1 MNDWP
6 LPRCVGLIGGL
17 GVGASVYYY
26 QELAKAHAAQG
37 RVLNLVMA
45 HAHVDRVLGAVQAGD
60 KEGLASY
67 LASLIARL
75 QAAGAEFAVVPA
87 VAPHIAIAE
96 LTQLSP
102 LPIVNLIEEIKREI
116 AVRQFHR
123 VALFGTR
130 FAVESRLFGH
140 LDQVEVVTPHPDEVD
155 YIHSTYM
162 QLVSAGA
169 GLATHRAGLSELAH
183 KLIHRD
189 RVEAVILAGTE
200 LALVFDENNTDFP
213 HINGAQLHLNAIVH
227 RALGAGSGLA
237 IP

>member
-1 MNDWP
+1 MNEIDP
-6 LPRCVGLIGGL
+6 GRCIGLIGGL

-26 QELAKAHAAQG
+26 QELAKAHVARG
-37 RVLNLVMA
+37 RVLNLVMV

-60 KEGLASY
+60 KDGLASY
-67 LASLIARL
+67 LAGLIARL

-96 LTQLSP
+96 LMQLSP
-102 LPIVNLIEEIKREI
+102 LPIVNLIDELKREI
-116 AVRQFHR
+116 EARQLRR

-140 LDQVEVVTPHPDEVD
+140 LGHLEVVTPHPAEVD
-155 YIHSTYM
+155 YIHATYL

-169 GLATHRAGLSELAH
+169 GLVTQREGLSRLAH
-183 KLIHRD
+183 KLMERD

-200 LALVFDENNTDFP
+200 LALVFDESNTDFP
-213 HINGAQLHLNAIVH
+213 NVNGAQLHLDAIVR
-227 RALGAGSGLA
+227 RAY
-237 IP
+237 

>member
-1 MNDWP
+1 MGE
-6 LPRCVGLIGGL
+6 CIGLIGGL

-26 QELAKAHAAQG
+26 QELAKAHATRG

-60 KEGLASY
+60 KVGLASY
-67 LASLIARL
+67 LAALIARL
-75 QAAGAEFAVVPA
+75 QAAGADFAVVPA

-96 LTQLSP
+96 LIQLSP

-116 AVRQFHR
+116 AARQLHR

-140 LDQVEVVTPHPDEVD
+140 LDHLEVVTPHPAEVD
-155 YIHSTYM
+155 FIHATYL

-169 GLATHRAGLSELAH
+169 GLATQREGLCRLAH
-183 KLIHRD
+183 TLMERD
-189 RVEAVILAGTE
+189 GVEAMILAGTE
-200 LALVFDENNTDFP
+200 LALVFDESNTDFP
-213 HINGAQLHLNAIVH
+213 NVNGAKFHLDAIVH
-227 RALGAGSGLA
+227 RAIS
-237 IP
+237 